1 MNPFTPLLFF
11 FGKDMSRHIILL
23 SGIAVIAWFMT
34 LSGVV
39 WGGYL
44 LWISL
49 ILIATLIIWRA
60 GDFFSPAATYIQNK
74 HDIPQSIKAAV
85 IDAIASSFP
94 EFCVAI
100 IAVILIATLIIWRAG
115 DFFSPAATYIQN
127 KHDIPQSIKA
137 AVIDA
142 IASSFP
148 EFCVAII
155 AVILIGRAEV
165 GISTIV
171 GSALY
176 NVLVIP
182 AAAGL
187 VAASPMV
194 ISREVVWRDNIYY
207 LGVTLLLGAMLW
219 MFPNEWGAGVAV
231 IFLLA
236 YLGYVFLLHRDFKN
250 SKKQSADF
258 KKTDILE
265 TKTEDDDELELTSE
279 KKAWMWVA
287 GMMIVMGGASHLLVE
302 ASLAL
307 GDMLGIDAV
316 IMGFVVI
323 AAGTSVPD
331 TALSVISAKKGNYDA
346 AVSNIFGSNIF
357 DICICLSIPIL
368 LALAISGEATAIELP
383 QLGLIWSLIGAT
395 FLAVYFFWS
404 NNYTLTKLKAGMMG
418 FLYLLII
425 LISFSF

>member
-1 MNPFTPLLFF
+1 MNPLAPFLFF
-11 FGKDMSRHIILL
+11 FGKDMFRHIILF
-23 SGIAVIAWFMT
+23 SGISIIAWFLT
-34 LSGVV
+34 LGGFV

-74 HDIPQSIKAAV
+74 HDIPRSIKAAV

-100 IAVILIATLIIWRAG
+100 IAVI
-115 DFFSPAATYIQN
+115 
-127 KHDIPQSIKA
+127 
-137 AVIDA
+137 V
-142 IASSFP
+142 
-148 EFCVAII
+148 
-155 AVILIGRAEV
+155 IGRAEV

-207 LGVTLLLGAMLW
+207 LGVVLLLGAMLW

-231 IFLLA
+231 LFLVA
-236 YLGYVFLLHRDFKN
+236 YVGYVFLLQRDFKKA
-250 SKKQSADF
+250 KKQKADAQEI
-258 KKTDILE
+258 DILE
-265 TKTEDDDELELTSE
+265 IKTEDDDELHLTSE
-279 KKAWMWVA
+279 KKAWMWIA
-287 GMMIVMGGASHLLVE
+287 GMMFVMGGASHLLVE

-307 GDMLGIDAV
+307 GDMLGIDGV

-331 TALSVISAKKGNYDA
+331 TALSVISAKKGQYDA
-346 AVSNIFGSNIF
+346 AISNVFGSNIF

-368 LALAISGEATAIELP
+368 LALAINGEPTSIDLP

-404 NNYTLTKLKAGMMG
+404 NNYTLTQLKAGLMG
-418 FLYLLII
+418 MLYFLII
-425 LISFSF
+425 LISFTF

>member
-1 MNPFTPLLFF
+1 MNPLAPFLFF
-11 FGKDMSRHIILL
+11 FGKDMFWHIILF
-23 SGIAVIAWFMT
+23 SGISIIAWFLT
-34 LSGVV
+34 LGGFV

-100 IAVILIATLIIWRAG
+100 IAVI
-115 DFFSPAATYIQN
+115 
-127 KHDIPQSIKA
+127 
-137 AVIDA
+137 V
-142 IASSFP
+142 
-148 EFCVAII
+148 
-155 AVILIGRAEV
+155 IGRAEV

-207 LGVTLLLGAMLW
+207 LGVVLLLGAMLW

-231 IFLLA
+231 LFLVA
-236 YLGYVFLLHRDFKN
+236 YVGYVFLLQRDFKKA
-250 SKKQSADF
+250 KKQKADAQEI
-258 KKTDILE
+258 DILE
-265 TKTEDDDELELTSE
+265 IKTEDDDELHLTSE
-279 KKAWMWVA
+279 KKAWMWIA
-287 GMMIVMGGASHLLVE
+287 GMMFVMGGASHLLVE

-307 GDMLGIDAV
+307 GDMLGIDGV

-331 TALSVISAKKGNYDA
+331 TALSVISAKKGQYDA
-346 AVSNIFGSNIF
+346 AISNVFGSNIF

-368 LALAISGEATAIELP
+368 LALAINGEPTSIDLP

-404 NNYTLTKLKAGMMG
+404 NNYTLTKLKAGLMG
-418 FLYLLII
+418 MLYFLII
-425 LISFSF
+425 LISFTF

>member
-1 MNPFTPLLFF
+1 MNPFAPLLFF
-11 FGKDMSRHIILL
+11 FGKDIFRHAILF
-23 SGIAVIAWFMT
+23 SGISIIAWLFI
-34 LSGVV
+34 LNGIA
-39 WGGYL
+39 WAGYL

-49 ILIATLIIWRA
+49 IMIATLIIWRA
-60 GDFFSPAATYIQNK
+60 GDFFSPAATYIQDK

-100 IAVILIATLIIWRAG
+100 IAVI
-115 DFFSPAATYIQN
+115 F
-127 KHDIPQSIKA
+127 
-137 AVIDA
+137 
-142 IASSFP
+142 
-148 EFCVAII
+148 
-155 AVILIGRAEV
+155 IGRAEV

-207 LGVTLLLGAMLW
+207 LCVTLLLGGMLW

-236 YLGYVFLLHRDFKN
+236 YLGYVSLLHRDFKK

-258 KKTDILE
+258 KETDILE
-265 TKTEDDDELELTSE
+265 TKTEDVELELTSE

-302 ASLAL
+302 ASIAL

-346 AVSNIFGSNIF
+346 AVSNVFGSNIF

-404 NNYTLTKLKAGMMG
+404 NNYTLTKLKARMMG
-418 FLYLLII
+418 ILYLLII
-425 LISFSF
+425 LISFTF

>member
-1 MNPFTPLLFF
+1 MNPLAPILFF
-11 FGKDMSRHIILL
+11 FGKDMIRHIILF
-23 SGIAVIAWFMT
+23 SGIAFIAWVMT
-34 LSGVV
+34 LNGLV

-49 ILIATLIIWRA
+49 
-60 GDFFSPAATYIQNK
+60 
-74 HDIPQSIKAAV
+74 
-85 IDAIASSFP
+85 
-94 EFCVAI
+94 
-100 IAVILIATLIIWRAG
+100 ILIATLIIWRAG

-187 VAASPMV
+187 VASSPMV

-236 YLGYVFLLHRDFKN
+236 YLGYVFLLHRDFKK
-250 SKKQSADF
+250 SKNQSADF
-258 KKTDILE
+258 KETDILE
-265 TKTEDDDELELTSE
+265 TNSEDDDDGLELTSE

-287 GMMIVMGGASHLLVE
+287 GMMFIMGGASHLLVE
-302 ASLAL
+302 ASLSL

-331 TALSVISAKKGNYDA
+331 TALSVISAKKGHYDA
-346 AVSNIFGSNIF
+346 AVSNVFGSNIF

-368 LALAISGEATAIELP
+368 LALAMSGEATKIDLP

-404 NNYTLTKLKAGMMG
+404 NNYTLTKFKAGTMG
-418 FLYLLII
+418 MLYLLII
-425 LISFSF
+425 FVSFSL